1 MGLRCEKKK
10 AISIKSCVGTIA
22 LQSEQKDNIA
32 DRHLGCLE
40 GGGIRLTP
48 QSDAD
53 PPVDAALS
61 IQMRTEP
68 PNPFSFGSLL

>member
-22 LQSEQKDNIA
+22 LQSKQKDNIA
-32 DRHLGCLE
+32 DRQLGCLG

-48 QSDAD
+48 RSDAD
-53 PPVDAALS
+53 APVDAGLS

-68 PNPFSFGSLL
+68 PNQFAFGSLL